1 MEKNRENQ
9 KKFRSRFFSFEKEK
23 PRQPTAFQKVRRGLV
38 YLSGDSR
45 PSPARNN
52 HRPSQIYDTET
63 ALNMACGCFALE
75 I

>member
-1 MEKNRENQ
+1 MGKNRENQ
-9 KKFRSRFFSFEKEK
+9 KKFRSRFFSFRKK
-23 PRQPTAFQKVRRGLV
+23 NRANPLLFSRFGAVCV

-45 PSPARNN
+45 PSLARNN